1 MLIAILSQ
9 SPPPSTALP
18 PDTTGQVIAAEG
30 EQPTLSCPLQI
41 VKRFSQYYMVEW
53 RVPVDI
59 AVARSGSG
67 QLMPWAHLNNN
78 TLELTVGPLDST
90 LPREFTCVVLSFKRR
105 NFIQIGNVPTGTV
118 RITIP
123 CKFSSSRYVKLLF
136 TSRS

>member
-67 QLMPWAHLNNN
+67 VIVPWARLNSN
-78 TLELTVGPLDST
+78 TLELTVGPLNST
-90 LPREFTCVVLSFKRR
+90 LPRVFECVVLSFSRGLNSLPFSNSPK
-105 NFIQIGNVPTGTV
+105 GTV
-118 RITIP
+118 NIRLLS
-123 CKFSSSRYVKLLF
+123 KFGSMYVTLYN
-136 TSRS
+136 T